1 VWAQP
6 QVLVTVFD
14 EETVGASAALATRHT
29 TPVGLV
35 VIAIAALAAGFVL
48 AYNTL
53 TPFYDAV
60 NAAFVLHQELWSWL
74 SGTLALHQL
83 QHRA

>member
-1 VWAQP
+1 M
-6 QVLVTVFD
+6 
-14 EETVGASAALATRHT
+14 AA

-48 AYNTL
+48 ADNKL
-53 TPFYDAV
+53 EPFHDAV
-60 NAAFVLHQELWSWL
+60 NTAFVLHQELWSWL

-83 QHRA
+83 QHRVQHRA